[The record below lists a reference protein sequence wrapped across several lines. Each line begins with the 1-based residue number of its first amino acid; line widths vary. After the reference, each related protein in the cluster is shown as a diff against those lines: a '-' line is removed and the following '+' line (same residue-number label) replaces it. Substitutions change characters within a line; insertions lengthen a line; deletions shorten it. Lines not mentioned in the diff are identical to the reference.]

1 MVTILVMDLS
11 IMHTRNIEM
20 DYNIFYPMQ
29 NVGIWKILVFV
40 KFLPFFL
47 GQVMYIIYVDI

>member
-40 KFLPFFL
+40 KFLPFFFRTSN
-47 GQVMYIIYVDI
+47 VYNIC